1 MSSADCNG
9 DAAVYV
15 LGALEDEEVSAF
27 EEHVSSCAVCRDEML
42 SMQVVVDLLPATVPA
57 LAAPAELKDRVMAVA
72 AADAVGEQQRDRS
85 SVRRL
90 GASIRRWRPLP
101 AFGMLAAG
109 AAAALVLLLVA
120 PFSGPS
126 THGVPGSAG
135 RVIAAQVSIEG
146 STGRAAL
153 HESGSR
159 NELVVSRMPPPPARH
174 IYQVWLTRPGQSQPA
189 PTNALF
195 NVASDGSA
203 TVDVPGSLR
212 GVKAVLVTTEP
223 LGGSRVPSSQPVITA
238 SLS

>member
-15 LGALEDEEVSAF
+15 LGALEDDEVSAF

-57 LAAPAELKDRVMAVA
+57 LAAPAELKRRVMAE
-72 AADAVGEQQRDRS
+72 AADEQQRDRS
-85 SVRRL
+85 SASRL

-101 AFGMLAAG
+101 AFGALT
-109 AAAALVLLLVA
+109 AAAAAAFVLLVVA
-120 PFSGPS
+120 PLGGRS
-126 THGVPGSAG
+126 THGAPANPG

-174 IYQVWLTRPGQSQPA
+174 IYQVWLSRPGQSEPA

-195 NVASDGSA
+195 NVAGDGSA

-223 LGGSRVPSSQPVITA
+223 LGGSRVPSSEPVITA